1 MVVYREFCTK
11 EKTMQDCMKEIMLRL
26 LENSWGCNLEDDNVK
41 LNHLRIKD
49 SVLN

>member
-1 MVVYREFCTK
+1 MVVYREFSTK
-11 EKTMQDCMKEIMLRL
+11 DKTMQDRMSEIICRV
-26 LENSWGCNLEDDNVK
+26 LEGSLDCQMVKDNIE